1 MILGENMK
9 KSWLYFKNYFWK
21 VVYLL
26 IFFIPIVIVVVLL
39 SKLLFETKEIELL
52 IGIIPMIA
60 FGVIILFS
68 VKRVFQNLDATLNQ
82 NLHPFNDYIIVSKDE
97 YKNLLNNPVADY
109 VVYEEF
115 VLKSRKVYIMTNDKK
130 ILFKVIGNK
139 IFSPYEEK
147 VGSIKVCIFYPILFI
162 KIKELLSFIAYRNLG
177 MNFSKYYIRSKSLV
191 YDEETE
197 TVRSSVNFSNIYT
210 KVKYEDGFYFF
221 DVRNK
226 EFYLESI
233 FLVIEVM
240 WLEYN
245 IRY

>member
-82 NLHPFNDYIIVSKDE
+82 NLHSFNDLVEDNGSCLD
-97 YKNLLNNPVADY
+97 
-109 VVYEEF
+109 
-115 VLKSRKVYIMTNDKK
+115 
-130 ILFKVIGNK
+130 LF
-139 IFSPYEEK
+139 
-147 VGSIKVCIFYPILFI
+147 
-162 KIKELLSFIAYRNLG
+162 
-177 MNFSKYYIRSKSLV
+177 
-191 YDEETE
+191 
-197 TVRSSVNFSNIYT
+197 
-210 KVKYEDGFYFF
+210 
-221 DVRNK
+221 
-226 EFYLESI
+226 
-233 FLVIEVM
+233 
-240 WLEYN
+240 
-245 IRY
+245 